1 MKYLFLL
8 LVAGFSATV
17 FGQKTDTLV
26 VDLENQRQWVIKTY
40 DAEGNVRAIIYQ
52 SSRLQDDTTVI
63 DGRRL
68 GDMSAED
75 LFMRGVL
82 ASVKDP
88 RKLRVTDS
96 TYTFFYNGK
105 VDRKTFFRDGAT
117 YDYIYD
123 EHWKLQYVE
132 KIDRDRTTYLFL
144 RDQSL
149 VLADLS
155 ISLEGRIGDTVAG
168 IFTFSNQSAET
179 LLLRFSSN
187 KDGVILP
194 SSLTLPGG
202 GSGELRPR
210 WLVTKGEE
218 IAVLTVNVAGH
229 STFELSVDYD
239 GYHLTETDFGGDK
252 KAAPGLEL
260 GEVPSLL
267 LRLSSAEKLL
277 KIVNEKGEEVAVLSV
292 PKILNVVPLD
302 QFPRGE
308 YLLTLVDLGSKEE
321 KYCRIKY

>member
-1 MKYLFLL
+1 MKHLILL
-8 LVAGFSATV
+8 LAVGFSATL

-26 VDLENQRQWVIKTY
+26 IDLENQRQWVIKTY
-40 DAEGNVRAIIYQ
+40 DAEGDVRAVMYQ
-52 SSRLQDDTTVI
+52 SSRLQDDTTII
-63 DGRRL
+63 DGHRL

-82 ASVKDP
+82 SSVKDP

-123 EHWKLQYVE
+123 DYWKLRYVE
-132 KIDRDRTTYLFL
+132 KIDREGTTYLFL

-149 VLADLS
+149 LLTDLS
-155 ISLEGRIGDTVAG
+155 MSLVGRIGDTVTG
-168 IFTFSNQSAET
+168 KFTFSNQSAEA
-179 LLLRFSSN
+179 LSLRFSSN
-187 KDGVILP
+187 KDGMVLP
-194 SSLTLPGG
+194 PALTLPGG
-202 GSGELRPR
+202 VSGELRPR
-210 WLVTKGEE
+210 WLVIKGEDT
-218 IAVLTVNVAGH
+218 AVLTVNVAGH
-229 STFELSVDYD
+229 STFELSIDYD
-239 GYHLTETDFGGDK
+239 GYHLTETDFGENT
-252 KAAPGLEL
+252 KADLGLEL

-277 KIVNEKGEEVAVLSV
+277 KIVNEKGEDVAVLSV

-308 YLLTLVDLGSKEE
+308 YLLVLVDLGSKEE